1 MLRLA
6 CKWLF
11 CKWYKNLTQSDFPLS
26 ESSQFRP
33 RTMSYLHFLWNTGGT
48 TACISHKHCCIWILL
63 TTEVEISVLIHLK
76 SLGKEAD
83 TRFLQSLWFGVLKL
97 KHYKGTW
104 LLEYTYHHAW
114 NHMFMFLFIFRLL
127 ITPFLRN
134 CSKLYMQGG
143 LVSQAL
149 ASKLLSHGLLSCQ
162 LQVPVHPLS
171 PGSIYWS
178 RKPCGCMQTTAP
190 QHHHTEGMAQSAK
203 ARGEGFPS
211 TGILHSLLSQRTVSN
226 TDKIPQWYPNNEVSH
241 ISHPAPAPAFISV
254 IFTQSRTLF
263 LPKGLGQ
270 DENRRWKH
278 KAHLWPALSTYLLC
292 FKQLHP

>member
-1 MLRLA
+1 
-6 CKWLF
+6 
-11 CKWYKNLTQSDFPLS
+11 
-26 ESSQFRP
+26 
-33 RTMSYLHFLWNTGGT
+33 MSYLHFLWNIGGT
-48 TACISHKHCCIWILL
+48 PACISHKHCCIWILL

-97 KHYKGTW
+97 KHFKGTW
-104 LLEYTYHHAW
+104 LLEYTYHHSW
-114 NHMFMFLFIFRLL
+114 NRMFMFLFIFRLL
-127 ITPFLRN
+127 ITAFLRN
-134 CSKLYMQGG
+134 CSKLNMQGG

-178 RKPCGCMQTTAP
+178 RKPCGRMQTTAP

-226 TDKIPQWYPNNEVSH
+226 TDKIPQWYPTMKSH
-241 ISHPAPAPAFISV
+241 TSPTLHHLQHSFQSFLLKVGHYSFQRGLARMKTEDRNTSPTCDLLYLFTVFQAAAPLDFWYSSSLPFRKVKFHFRGSH
-254 IFTQSRTLF
+254 TEDWDT
-263 LPKGLGQ
+263 
-270 DENRRWKH
+270 W
-278 KAHLWPALSTYLLC
+278 AL
-292 FKQLHP
+292 